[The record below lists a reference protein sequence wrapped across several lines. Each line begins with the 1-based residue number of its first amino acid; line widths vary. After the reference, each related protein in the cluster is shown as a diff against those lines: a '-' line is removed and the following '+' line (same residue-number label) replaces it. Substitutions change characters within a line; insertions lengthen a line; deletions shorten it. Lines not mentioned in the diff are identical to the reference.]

1 VSCLTS
7 PCTQCLLCQQRRI
20 GCLTVKYRCGTFA
33 TYASLST
40 RSSVWN
46 TAVRLEHGSP
56 STRSSVW
63 NTAVRLEHGSLS
75 GTRQSVYSIERLEHG
90 SPSGTRQSVYS
101 IERLEHDSSS
111 GTRQPVWNMA
121 VRLLDRA
128 PRTSN
133 QITSHRSRH
142 YRLQYSQRYW
152 SDFNLILQ
160 TFKLN
165 RKLWRDVSSQ
175 VVEE

>member
-1 VSCLTS
+1 MSCLTS

-56 STRSSVW
+56 S
-63 NTAVRLEHGSLS
+63 
-75 GTRQSVYSIERLEHG
+75 
-90 SPSGTRQSVYS
+90 GTRQSVYS

-133 QITSHRSRH
+133 QITSRRSRH

>member
-1 VSCLTS
+1 MSCLTS

-75 GTRQSVYSIERLEHG
+75 GTRQSVYSIERLEH
-90 SPSGTRQSVYS
+90 
-101 IERLEHDSSS
+101 DSSS